1 MKKLYVFCLSVFML
15 VSSSTFAY
23 ECVGKVGQLVIP
35 PSGTVTTSLGNM
47 GWVYLCNV
55 STSYNGVAP
64 DTCKSIFSQLLAA
77 KLADK
82 NVRMWFSDTSND
94 CTNAKHPAGLIYKIG
109 TSGLALNNFK

>member
-1 MKKLYVFCLSVFML
+1 MKRFRVVCLSIL
-15 VSSSTFAY
+15 VSMSSSAFAY
-23 ECVGKVGQLVIP
+23 DCLGKVNQLVIA

-55 STSYNGVAP
+55 NSIYNGVAP
-64 DTCKSIFSQLLAA
+64 DACKSIFSQLLAA

-94 CTNAKHPAGLIYKIG
+94 CTNAKHPAWADLQNWYFGPSIE
-109 TSGLALNNFK
+109 